1 MYAVFKTG
9 GQQHRVSVD
18 DVIQIERLKADTGE
32 EISFAEVLLISDGE
46 GDVRIGTPV
55 LEGSQVVAQVLEH
68 GRGPKL
74 DVVKVK
80 RRKGYRR
87 RIGHRQGY
95 TRIKIT
101 QIS

>member
-18 DVIQIERLKADTGE
+18 DVIQIERLEEAPGD
-32 EISFAEVLLISDGE
+32 EISFTEVLLISDGDD
-46 GDVRIGTPV
+46 DVRIGTPV
-55 LEGSQVVAQVLEH
+55 LEGSQVKAQVLEH

-74 DVVKVK
+74 DVIKVK

-95 TRIKIT
+95 TRIRIT